1 MRHLFVKIGI
11 FFINC
16 LANATFKT
24 AKSRTGVS
32 QVKSSLYHHTLKST
46 QAENSE
52 KPMRSSRSNCI
63 FQQYLT
69 VTGIKLSSS
78 LTNKKEL

>member
-1 MRHLFVKIGI
+1 MVVNLILLVDVCIIMVKQQWQTLFVDYY
-11 FFINC
+11 
-16 LANATFKT
+16 
-24 AKSRTGVS
+24 VS
-32 QVKSSLYHHTLKST
+32 EVKSSLFHHTLKST
-46 QAENSE
+46 QAGNSE
-52 KPMRSSRSNCI
+52 KTMRSSRSNCT